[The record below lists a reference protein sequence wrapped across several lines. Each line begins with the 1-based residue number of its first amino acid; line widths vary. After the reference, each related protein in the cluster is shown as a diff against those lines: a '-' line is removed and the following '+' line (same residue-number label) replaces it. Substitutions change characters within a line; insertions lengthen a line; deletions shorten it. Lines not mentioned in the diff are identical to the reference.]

1 MIEMMWIGCKDDFAK
16 DLNILFAGWL
26 LSHNIKFVLLTSI
39 FSNLNFELF
48 TMDMTIWLLVLA
60 FIWSF
65 ASLISSFSDIISLF
79 WAFLYSHVLDESI
92 NTYLFYRVWS
102 QVHLKKSVK
111 TPCETLRIHWP
122 EKSVM
127 QNLDLR
133 STKRIL

>member
-60 FIWSF
+60 FI
-65 ASLISSFSDIISLF
+65 
-79 WAFLYSHVLDESI
+79 
-92 NTYLFYRVWS
+92 
-102 QVHLKKSVK
+102 
-111 TPCETLRIHWP
+111 
-122 EKSVM
+122 
-127 QNLDLR
+127 
-133 STKRIL
+133 